1 MDTRQ
6 QSAGSRGSSGLTV
19 AFLLAGI
26 AASVCMRL
34 VPYWFGLDRKD
45 SFFWNAMPVGALGLF
60 AGARWRGWAAWLVPS
75 LVMLLS
81 DLLLIEPLARQNFAA
96 FSWSRPVLY
105 ASLTLYVVLGRLTN
119 RFGGSWSVIGG
130 SILGSLQFFLISN
143 FLAWLGDDGLLYTK
157 TFGGLMDCYVA
168 GLPFL
173 RNTAAGD
180 LLYTGLFFGL
190 YALVVHL
197 PQREKASQPA

>member
-1 MDTRQ
+1 MDTRREPARGPE
-6 QSAGSRGSSGLTV
+6 SAGLTL

-34 VPYWFGLDRKD
+34 MPYWLELDRKD

-81 DLLLIEPLARQNFAA
+81 DLLLIEPLARQNLAA
-96 FSWSRPVLY
+96 FSWGRPVLY
-105 ASLTLYVVLGRLTN
+105 ASLTLYVVLGRLAW
-119 RFGGSWSVIGG
+119 RFGWPWSVIGG
-130 SILGSLQFFLISN
+130 SVLGSLQFFLISN
-143 FLAWLGDDGLLYTK
+143 FLAWAGDDGSFYARSL
-157 TFGGLMDCYVA
+157 GGLIDCYVA

-180 LLYTGLFFGL
+180 LLYTGLLFGL
-190 YALVVHL
+190 YAALVHL